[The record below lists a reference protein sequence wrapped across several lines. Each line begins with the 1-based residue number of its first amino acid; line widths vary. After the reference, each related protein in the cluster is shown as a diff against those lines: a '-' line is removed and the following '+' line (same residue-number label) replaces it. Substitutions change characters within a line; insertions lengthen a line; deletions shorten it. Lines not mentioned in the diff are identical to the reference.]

1 MGWEF
6 IRGRALIRENTLH
19 VFSRSQTEIVT
30 MKTKKKVCV
39 KRLLQDSILFQSF
52 VEYLSSSC
60 KNTGVKGTMCP
71 YAVFSH
77 KKGSFRQIAP
87 YRSKNY
93 PYFLGQPLINTC
105 YSLPVLI
112 TEALIHD
119 LSLFLALSRHPVVGE
134 SPVACISLVGP
145 AHNASATIMLKSLG
159 ILLHFW
165 GVFLHTRAQLLPS
178 PHKQRWTRVSRIFS
192 EFQLSRGWEEGELQ
206 EHFEIKRKHCFMR
219 QTRNYRKLLNTALLS
234 QGLLCRI
241 EGISC

>member
-71 YAVFSH
+71 CAVFSH

-93 PYFLGQPLINTC
+93 PYFLGQPLINPC

-119 LSLFLALSRHPVVGE
+119 LSLSLALSRHPVVGE

-145 AHNASATIMLKSLG
+145 AHNASTTIMVKSLG

-178 PHKQRWTRVSRIFS
+178 PHKQRWTRVSRIFFRVS
-192 EFQLSRGWEEGELQ
+192 
-206 EHFEIKRKHCFMR
+206 
-219 QTRNYRKLLNTALLS
+219 T
-234 QGLLCRI
+234 
-241 EGISC
+241 